1 MTKDT
6 EIDAAAY
13 HAALEEVI
21 KIEEENGIIRTVKN
35 KDTPT
40 PEQQPQE

>member
-1 MTKDT
+1 MINDT

-21 KIEEENGIIRTVKN
+21 KIEEENGIIRTAKN
-35 KDTPT
+35 KDTP
-40 PEQQPQE
+40 PPAQQSQE